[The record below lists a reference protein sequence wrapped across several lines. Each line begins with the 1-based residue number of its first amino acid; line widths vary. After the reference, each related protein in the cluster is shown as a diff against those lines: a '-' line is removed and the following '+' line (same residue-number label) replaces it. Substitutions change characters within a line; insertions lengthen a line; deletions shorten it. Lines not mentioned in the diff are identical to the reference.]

1 MKKKRRD
8 NIDNYV
14 VKNVYK
20 EVIIRKM
27 RAGQDTVILRER
39 LEKIHG
45 KKWEKIILESVKA
58 L

>member
-1 MKKKRRD
+1 MRKNRSN

-27 RAGQDTVILRER
+27 KAGRDTTMLRKR

-45 KKWEKIILESVKA
+45 KKWEKIIIESLEK

>member
-20 EVIIRKM
+20 EIIIRKM
-27 RAGQDTVILRER
+27 KAGQDTTILRKR

-45 KKWEKIILESVKA
+45 QKWEKIILESLKS

>member
-20 EVIIRKM
+20 EVIIKKMKAGRDTKSLRK
-27 RAGQDTVILRER
+27 R
-39 LEKIHG
+39 LEQIHG
-45 KKWEKIILESVKA
+45 KKWEKIILESVKE
-58 L
+58 

>member
-1 MKKKRRD
+1 MQKKRRD

-20 EVIIRKM
+20 EIIIKKM
-27 RAGQDTVILRER
+27 QEGKDTKILRKR
-39 LEKIHG
+39 LEQIHG
-45 KKWEKIILESVKA
+45 KKWQKIILESVKA